1 VGVQQGDE
9 HDRYV
14 EDFRAHGCDRVE
26 GFVRLGV
33 EQELLAQRGEALL
46 LILGLSSLETNDAR
60 VSAGGFIE
68 RAVDA

>member
-14 EDFRAHGCDRVE
+14 EDFGAHGCDRVE

-46 LILGLSSLETNDAR
+46 LILGLSSLETNDAM